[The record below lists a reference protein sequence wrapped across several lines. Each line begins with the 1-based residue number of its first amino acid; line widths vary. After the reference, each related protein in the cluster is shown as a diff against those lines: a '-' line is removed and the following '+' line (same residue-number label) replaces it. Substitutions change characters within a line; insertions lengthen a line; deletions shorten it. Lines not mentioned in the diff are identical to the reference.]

1 MTSMPRRRRE
11 DKMPGRIL
19 TFFYRMFFMIGVAV
33 FISLIFL
40 LVTVSRLTNFTP
52 PDLPDNMYLGYTFKS
67 DLTEMVS
74 GPSLMQPLLRPAA
87 TLHDVVSALDL
98 AATDQRVKGFAA
110 KIEDV
115 NFSIAQMQ
123 ELRDAVLRF
132 RKSGK
137 FAYIYSD
144 SIGGFSSGLADYY
157 LASAFDQ
164 IWVQPV
170 GVVALGG
177 VAAETPFVK
186 GVLDNI
192 GVSAQFAHRGKY
204 KSAPESLTETGMTP
218 PHREMMQS
226 IVTDLSD
233 QMLDGIADARGMDR
247 AALARLADG
256 GLFSDEEALKLKL
269 IDRIGYY
276 DEMLATIGSDDL
288 AAPENRKVEEGET
301 TADSETEEKPAAET
315 TAEQETTADNIP
327 ADTRGAVAAKTEK
340 PKAVGLLGY
349 AFVNETQT
357 IDRGTSGFLFKL
369 MRKEAPP
376 SAHVNQ
382 SKIGLIFAS
391 GEIIPFRPRTQAAF
405 GGTSIEAD
413 KVVEAFAEAIED
425 PDVAAIVFRI
435 DTPGGA
441 PSAAESI
448 RRAILKAQE
457 KGKPVVISMSSYAA
471 SGGYWLAAPADK
483 IVAQPGTLTGSI
495 GVFGG
500 KFVLAGLWN
509 KIGMNWETVSAGDS
523 AGMWSA
529 NRPFTEA
536 ELAKFDAMLGHVYDA
551 FIKRVA
557 EGRGMTLAE
566 AEAVAQGRV
575 YTGRQAKD
583 AGLVDELGG
592 LDRAVEM
599 ARTVAEL
606 PADMDVPLKR
616 FPPRKSTLEM
626 FISLATEGALFK
638 PDIIVNA
645 KDIAAALEQSAA
657 AKDNVLMMQETV
669 IWP

>member
-1 MTSMPRRRRE
+1 MTSMPTRRRE

-19 TFFYRMFFMIGVAV
+19 TFFYRMFFMIGIAAV
-33 FISLIFL
+33 ISVVFL
-40 LVTVSRLTNFTP
+40 LVTVSRLTSFTP
-52 PDLPDNMYLGYTFKS
+52 PELPDNMYLSYTFKS
-67 DLTEMVS
+67 DLAEMVTS
-74 GPSLMQPLLRPAA
+74 PSVLQPLLRPAA

-98 AATDQRVKGFAA
+98 AATDKRVKGFTA

-144 SIGGFSSGLADYY
+144 SIGGFSSGMADYY

-186 GVLDNI
+186 GVLDRV

-226 IVTDLSD
+226 IVSDLSD
-233 QMLDGIADARGMDR
+233 QMLDGIADSRGMDR
-247 AALARLADG
+247 AALAQLADG

-276 DEMLATIGSDDL
+276 DEMLATIGGEGM
-288 AAPENRKVEEGET
+288 AAPQNEKVEED
-301 TADSETEEKPAAET
+301 TANKTAEENNIDENNAAEKT
-315 TAEQETTADNIP
+315 VVAEPVTPKD
-327 ADTRGAVAAKTEK
+327 K
-340 PKAVGLLGY
+340 PEAIGLLGY
-349 AFVNETQT
+349 SFVNETQS

-376 SAHVNQ
+376 SAHPDK

-391 GEIIPFRPRTQAAF
+391 GEIIPFRPRAQAAF
-405 GGTSIEAD
+405 GGASMEAN
-413 KVVEAFAEAIED
+413 KVVEAFADAIAD

-435 DTPGGA
+435 DTPGGS

-500 KFVLAGLWN
+500 KFVLAGLWD
-509 KIGMNWETVSAGDS
+509 KIGMNWETVSAGEN
-523 AGMWSA
+523 AGMWSS

-557 EGRGMTLAE
+557 EGRDMTLAE

-575 YTGRQAKD
+575 YTGRQAKEV
-583 AGLVDELGG
+583 GLVDALGG
-592 LDRAVEM
+592 LDRAVEV
-599 ARTVAEL
+599 AREVAEL

-638 PDIIVNA
+638 PDIQINA
-645 KDIAAALEQSAA
+645 KDIAAALQQSAA
-657 AKDNVLMMQETV
+657 ANDNVLMMRETA
-669 IWP
+669 IRP

>member
-1 MTSMPRRRRE
+1 MSATPKRRRE
-11 DKMPGRIL
+11 DKMPGRIF
-19 TFFYRMFFMIGVAV
+19 TFFYRMFFMIGIAA
-33 FISLIFL
+33 FISVTFL
-40 LVTVSRLTNFTP
+40 LITLSRLTSFTP
-52 PDLPDNMYLGYTFKS
+52 PELPDNMYLSYTFKS
-67 DLTEMVS
+67 DLAEMVTK
-74 GPSLMQPLLRPAA
+74 PSVMQPLLRPAA

-98 AATDQRVKGFAA
+98 AAKDDRVKGFAA
-110 KIEDV
+110 KIEDI

-132 RKSGK
+132 RESGK

-192 GVSAQFAHRGKY
+192 GVTAQFAHRGKY
-204 KSAPESLTETGMTP
+204 KSAPESLTETGMTA
-218 PHREMMQS
+218 PHREMMES
-226 IVTDLSD
+226 IVRDLSD
-233 QMLDGIADARGMDR
+233 QMLDGIAQTRGIDR
-247 AALARLADG
+247 AELQKLADG
-256 GLFSDEEALKLKL
+256 GLFSDKEALALKL

-276 DEMLATIGSDDL
+276 DEMLAAVG
-288 AAPENRKVEEGET
+288 VEEAVPE
-301 TADSETEEKPAAET
+301 ASENIAEDE
-315 TAEQETTADNIP
+315 TAEKEKAEAAAQEAEP
-327 ADTRGAVAAKTEK
+327 VAKPQ

-349 AFVNETQT
+349 AFVNETQS
-357 IDRGTSGFLFKL
+357 IDRGISGFLFKL
-369 MRKEAPP
+369 LRKEAPP
-376 SAHVNQ
+376 TAHPDKA
-382 SKIGLIFAS
+382 KIGLIFAS
-391 GEIIPFRPRTQAAF
+391 GEIVPFRPRAQASF
-405 GGTSIEAD
+405 GGTSMEAN
-413 KVVEAFAEAIED
+413 KVVAAFAEAADD

-435 DTPGGA
+435 DTPGGS

-448 RRAILKAQE
+448 RRAIIKAQE

-500 KFVLAGLWN
+500 KFVLAGLWD
-509 KIGMNWETVSAGDS
+509 KIGVKWETVSAGQN

-529 NRPFTEA
+529 NRPFTAA
-536 ELAKFDAMLGHVYDA
+536 ELEKFDSMLGQVYDA
-551 FIKRVA
+551 FLERVM
-557 EGRGMTLAE
+557 EGRKMTRDQ

-575 YTGRQAKD
+575 YTGRQAQE

-592 LDRAVEM
+592 LDRAVSV
-599 ARTVAEL
+599 ARDVAGL
-606 PADMDVPLKR
+606 PADIEVPLKR

-626 FISLATEGALFK
+626 FISLATEGALFT
-638 PDIIVNA
+638 PHINITARDVMTV
-645 KDIAAALEQSAA
+645 LEQSAA
-657 AKDNVLMMQETV
+657 AQDNILMMRETS
-669 IWP
+669 IR

>member
-1 MTSMPRRRRE
+1 MTSMPQRRKE
-11 DKMPGRIL
+11 DKMPGRIF
-19 TFFYRMFFMIGVAV
+19 TFFYRMFFMIGIAA
-33 FISLIFL
+33 FISLAFL
-40 LVTVSRLTNFTP
+40 LVTLSRLTSFTP
-52 PDLPDNMYLGYTFKS
+52 PDLPDNMYLSYTFKS
-67 DLTEMVS
+67 DLAEMVTN
-74 GPSLMQPLLRPAA
+74 PSIMQPLLRPAA

-98 AATDQRVKGFAA
+98 AAKDKRVKGFTA
-110 KIEDV
+110 KIEDI

-144 SIGGFSSGLADYY
+144 SIGGFSSGMADYY

-177 VAAETPFVK
+177 IASETPFVK
-186 GVLDNI
+186 GVLDRV

-204 KSAPESLTETGMTP
+204 KAAPESLTETGMTA

-226 IVTDLSD
+226 IVSDLSN
-233 QMLDGIADARGMDR
+233 QMLDGIADARGIDR
-247 AALARLADG
+247 AALAALADG
-256 GLFSDEEALKLKL
+256 GLYSDEEALKQKL

-276 DEMLATIGSDDL
+276 DEMLASIGGDDM
-288 AAPENRKVEEGET
+288 APPEN
-301 TADSETEEKPAAET
+301 TAAAET
-315 TAEQETTADNIP
+315 GDAQNPAEEKAAETMS
-327 ADTRGAVAAKTEK
+327 AAEK
-340 PKAVGLLGY
+340 GKPESIGLLGY
-349 AFVNETQT
+349 SFVNETQSV
-357 IDRGTSGFLFKL
+357 DRGVSGFVFKL

-376 SAHVNQ
+376 TAHPDK

-391 GEIIPFRPRTQAAF
+391 GEIIPFRPRAQAGLSGA
-405 GGTSIEAD
+405 SMEAN
-413 KVVEAFAEAIED
+413 KVVEAFADAAQD

-435 DTPGGA
+435 DTPGGS

-448 RRAILKAQE
+448 RRAIIKAQE
-457 KGKPVVISMSSYAA
+457 KGKPVIISMSSYAA

-500 KFVLAGLWN
+500 KFVLAGLWD
-509 KIGMNWETVSAGDS
+509 KIGMNWETVSAGEN
-523 AGMWSA
+523 AGMWSS
-529 NRPFTEA
+529 NRPFTAA

-551 FIKRVA
+551 FVARVA
-557 EGRGMTLAE
+557 EGRDMTLAE

-575 YTGRQAKD
+575 YTGRQAKEV
-583 AGLVDELGG
+583 GLVDELGG
-592 LDRAVEM
+592 LDRAVDV
-599 ARTVAEL
+599 AREIAKL

-626 FISLATEGALFK
+626 FISLATEGALFN
-638 PDIIVNA
+638 PDIQINA
-645 KDIAAALEQSAA
+645 KDIAAALQQSAA
-657 AKDNVLMMQETV
+657 ANDNVLMMQETT
-669 IWP
+669 IRP